1 MLPFVSF
8 SLGVAFMGCLLIVLR
23 RKWKNKNKL
32 LTEQKNQLA
41 QEKEIAVEFMHNLAE
56 AIGEGIDKKVLYQR
70 IVHTAVIST
79 GAMSASIYEKLPNGR
94 LKGVAVEGLFPPQRA
109 IKQSEHEAGTPRA
122 RFIEKILNSEILESG
137 EGIVGQVAA
146 NGKAVFVPRAM
157 DDPRIIKHEDAS
169 LAVRSMIF
177 SPLIHDD
184 KILGVLAVA
193 NPASGLPFSETDFS
207 MVNSLGEQAALA
219 IKNSDAMN
227 LRFEKSRMDADLQLA
242 HDVQELF
249 LTREFPK
256 LKGLEIDARYV
267 PSAQVGGDFYDFYK
281 LSEHQFCFCVAD
293 VSGKGVPASLLMALC
308 QTHLKHLVH
317 KNSSPAEVLKLLNVE
332 LYPRIRQDMF
342 ITLFMAVLDLQA
354 EKITYARAGHEPGIL
369 LKPSNNNNTLIN
381 ELRGNGMALGMV
393 EPLLFD
399 DLITDEEIN
408 FSDGDLLCLFT
419 DGVTETSNHEK
430 EEFGID
436 RLKDEIVEHQELDP
450 ESLNQK
456 IIQDLN
462 KFSGQNPDRD
472 DLTLLTIK
480 KV

>member
-193 NPASGLPFSETDFS
+193 NPPVDCPFQK
-207 MVNSLGEQAALA
+207 L
-219 IKNSDAMN
+219 I
-227 LRFEKSRMDADLQLA
+227 
-242 HDVQELF
+242 F
-249 LTREFPK
+249 LW
-256 LKGLEIDARYV
+256 
-267 PSAQVGGDFYDFYK
+267 
-281 LSEHQFCFCVAD
+281 
-293 VSGKGVPASLLMALC
+293 
-308 QTHLKHLVH
+308 
-317 KNSSPAEVLKLLNVE
+317 
-332 LYPRIRQDMF
+332 
-342 ITLFMAVLDLQA
+342 
-354 EKITYARAGHEPGIL
+354 
-369 LKPSNNNNTLIN
+369 LI
-381 ELRGNGMALGMV
+381 
-393 EPLLFD
+393 
-399 DLITDEEIN
+399 
-408 FSDGDLLCLFT
+408 
-419 DGVTETSNHEK
+419 H
-430 EEFGID
+430 
-436 RLKDEIVEHQELDP
+436 
-450 ESLNQK
+450 
-456 IIQDLN
+456 
-462 KFSGQNPDRD
+462 
-472 DLTLLTIK
+472 
-480 KV
+480 